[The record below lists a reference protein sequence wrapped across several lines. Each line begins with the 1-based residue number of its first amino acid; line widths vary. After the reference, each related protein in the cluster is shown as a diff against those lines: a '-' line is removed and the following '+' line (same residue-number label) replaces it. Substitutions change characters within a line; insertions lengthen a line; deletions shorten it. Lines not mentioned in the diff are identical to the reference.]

1 MPSPDSPLRTD
12 LSPPATASEAFL
24 RWIKL
29 VVKLPMLHSVTVP
42 TGKLIR
48 DEELG
53 AISDDDDDFPCGKRS
68 KLDRFPL
75 SVFLVFEKLFEA
87 FENYIMDIHK
97 TKVSQFLMF
106 YACSLDPENCGVK
119 FAVKLMDI
127 GDHVCALLPDEIHPS
142 CSSLSV

>member
-1 MPSPDSPLRTD
+1 
-12 LSPPATASEAFL
+12 
-24 RWIKL
+24 
-29 VVKLPMLHSVTVP
+29 MLHSVTVP

-75 SVFLVFEKLFEA
+75 SVFEKLFEA

-127 GDHVCALLPDEIHPS
+127 GDHVCALLPDDIHPS